1 MDDLS
6 SKLDGSDLER
16 NESSSFFKNNTV
28 NDFSWRN
35 LTVTVKDR
43 HTKQPRNLMMESAG
57 QFSKVG
63 GYFPELYVSIPD
75 EHPINSTN
83 E

>member
-1 MDDLS
+1 MDDRS

-43 HTKQPRNLMMESAG
+43 HTKQPRNLIDGISG
-57 QFSKVG
+57 SVQQG
-63 GYFPELYVSIPD
+63 WWLLPGTLCIHPGRTPD
-75 EHPINSTN
+75 
-83 E
+83 